1 VFAPI
6 TIKPLFPAC
15 PSSPRNTVFMVL
27 QKSLS
32 HSPLSGVS
40 KCSLMNELTSQIQL
54 PEVITAEHSYRMVY
68 AAPSLR
74 LLVLRP
80 SISRFWAG
88 CLEKSASSLAVVK
101 AARGGLDGGES
112 QRLLWRTSGK
122 PLGPYRQSYVSI
134 YFSTF

>member
-1 VFAPI
+1 MFAPI

-15 PSSPRNTVFMVL
+15 PSSPRNTVFIDL

-32 HSPLSGVS
+32 HSPLGGVS
-40 KCSLMNELTSQIQL
+40 KRLDPFARVSPVDVLGG
-54 PEVITAEHSYRMVY
+54 SYRMVY

-80 SISRFWAG
+80 SISRVWVG

-122 PLGPYRQSYVSI
+122 PLGPYMAD
-134 YFSTF
+134 